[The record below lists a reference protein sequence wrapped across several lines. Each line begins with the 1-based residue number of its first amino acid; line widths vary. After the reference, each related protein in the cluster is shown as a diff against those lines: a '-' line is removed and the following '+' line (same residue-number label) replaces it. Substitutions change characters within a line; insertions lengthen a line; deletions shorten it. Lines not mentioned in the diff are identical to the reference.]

1 MTKMKTSSAVVI
13 ATLAVCLATA
23 CTSTRTQ
30 KSAGEGI
37 DDAVIGTKVK
47 TALIGNPVTE
57 AHNIDVQVFKG
68 RVQLNGFV
76 ESTAEIAQAAKLARD
91 VGGVVGVDNNLKVRA
106 EKTAGAAVD
115 DTALMGKVKAALIGD
130 SRTKSHQIELAIN
143 QGVVQMAGFVDSAAS
158 RTAAVEIVRG
168 VEGVVR
174 IDNQMAIK

>member
-1 MTKMKTSSAVVI
+1 MKIVKSLLPVVL

-47 TALIGNPVTE
+47 TALIGDPVTE
-57 AHNIDVQVFKG
+57 AHHIDVQVFKG

-76 ESTAEIAQAAKLARD
+76 ESAAEITRATTLARD

-106 EKTAGAAVD
+106 QKTAGAAVD
-115 DTALMGKVKAALIGD
+115 DTGLMAKVKAALIGD
-130 SRTKSHQIELAIN
+130 SRTKSHDIELAIN
-143 QGVVQMAGFVDSAAS
+143 QGVVQMAGFVDSAAT
-158 RTAAVEIVRG
+158 RTAAVDIVRG
-168 VEGVVR
+168 IEGVVR
-174 IDNQMAIK
+174 IDNQMVIK

>member
-1 MTKMKTSSAVVI
+1 MIKVKSLLPVVF

-37 DDAVIGTKVK
+37 DDAVIGTKIK
-47 TALIGNPVTE
+47 TALIGDPITE
-57 AHNIDVQVFKG
+57 AHHIDVQVFKG

-76 ESTAEIAQAAKLARD
+76 ESAAEISQATKLARD

-115 DTALMGKVKAALIGD
+115 DTAIMGKVKAALIGD

-143 QGVVQMAGFVDSAAS
+143 QGVVQMAGFVDSAAT

-168 VEGVVR
+168 IEGVVR
-174 IDNQMAIK
+174 IDNQMQIK